1 MKIEFTR
8 EQRITNALMLHST
21 SITDIGLL
29 HGKIG
34 IAIYFHHLARQ
45 SGKSVF
51 SEFANELIDQVTE
64 SLSNETPFD
73 FESGITG
80 IGWAVEYLI
89 KNGFVEADADDIL
102 EEFDSKVNQV
112 LIHSKKDLATTL
124 AIGHYLNARLRYR
137 IEDEDNQ
144 RVLDLKYQTILYID
158 ELERQI
164 HKTEPSAE
172 IAYLLAELHKLNIY
186 NYKIEKLQRYVGAF
200 EYDYLFPM
208 VKRLTPEQIDELL
221 NAKDVPSKYAGYN
234 LATIPEEQRWGLL
247 NGIAEIGLQNIMRN
261 E

>member
-1 MKIEFTR
+1 MKTEFTR

-21 SITDIGLL
+21 SISDIGLL

-51 SEFANELIDQVTE
+51 AEFADELIDQVTE

-89 KNGFVEADADDIL
+89 QNGFVEADADDIL
-102 EEFDSKVNQV
+102 EEFDAKVNQTF
-112 LIHSKKDLATTL
+112 IHSDKDLETTL
-124 AIGHYLNARLRYR
+124 AIGHYLNVRLRYR
-137 IEDEDNQ
+137 INDEENE

-158 ELERQI
+158 ELEQQI
-164 HKTEPSAE
+164 YKVKPTAE
-172 IAYLLAELHKLNIY
+172 VAYLLSALHKLNIF
-186 NYKIEKLQRYVGAF
+186 NYKIEKLQRYVGEF
-200 EYDYLFPM
+200 EYNYLFPT
-208 VKRLTPEQIDELL
+208 VERLPPQQIEELL
-221 NAKDVPSKYAGYN
+221 NAKDIPSKYAGFD
-234 LATIPEEQRWGLL
+234 LTDTPEEQRWGISK
-247 NGIAEIGLQNIMRN
+247 GIAGIGLQKLLQK
-261 E
+261 

>member
-1 MKIEFTR
+1 MKIELTR

-21 SITDIGLL
+21 SVSGIGLL
-29 HGKIG
+29 HSKIG

-45 SGKSVF
+45 ISKSVF
-51 SEFANELIDQVTE
+51 SEFADELIGQV
-64 SLSNETPFD
+64 
-73 FESGITG
+73 FESFSSKVTFSFETGITG
-80 IGWAVEYLI
+80 IGWAMEYLI
-89 KNGFVEADADDIL
+89 QNGFVEADADDIL
-102 EEFDSKVNQV
+102 EEFDAKVNQV
-112 LIHSKKDLATTL
+112 LIHGEKDLATTL

-137 IEDEDNQ
+137 IEDEENQ
-144 RVLDLKYQTILYID
+144 RVLDMKYQTILYID

-164 HKTEPSAE
+164 YKTEPTAE

-186 NYKIEKLQRYVGAF
+186 NHKIEKLQRYVGEF

-221 NAKDVPSKYAGYN
+221 SAKDIPSKYAGYD
-234 LATIPEEQRWGLL
+234 LATIPEKQRWGLL
-247 NGIAEIGLQNIMRN
+247 NGIAGIGLQKLISY

>member
-21 SITDIGLL
+21 SISDIGLL

-51 SEFANELIDQVTE
+51 TEFAGELIDQVTE

-89 KNGFVEADADDIL
+89 QNGFVEANADEIL
-102 EEFDSKVNQV
+102 EEFDAKVNQV
-112 LIHSKKDLATTL
+112 LIHENKDIS
-124 AIGHYLNARLRYR
+124 AIIAMGYYLVSRLRYR
-137 IEDEDNQ
+137 VEDEETMT
-144 RVLDLKYQTILYID
+144 VLDLKYQTVLYID

-164 HKTEPSAE
+164 YKAKPTAE
-172 IAYLLAELHKLNIY
+172 IAYLLAELHKLNIF
-186 NYKIEKLQRYVGAF
+186 NHKIERLQHYVGEF

-208 VKRLTPEQIDELL
+208 IERLTPQQIEERL
-221 NAKDVPSKYAGYN
+221 NSQDTPSKYAGFALTDVDEN
-234 LATIPEEQRWGLL
+234 QRWGLL
-247 NGIAEIGLQNIMRN
+247 NGIAGIGLQKILLR
-261 E
+261 

>member
-1 MKIEFTR
+1 
-8 EQRITNALMLHST
+8 MLHST

-45 SGKSVF
+45 SGKAVF
-51 SEFANELIDQVTE
+51 SEFADELIDQVTE

-73 FESGITG
+73 FEIGITG

-89 KNGFVEADADDIL
+89 QNGFVEADADDIL

-112 LIHSKKDLATTL
+112 LIHSEKDLATTL

-137 IEDEDNQ
+137 TDDEENQ
-144 RVLDLKYQTILYID
+144 RVLDLKFQTILYID

-164 HKTEPSAE
+164 YKTEPTAE

-186 NYKIEKLQRYVGAF
+186 NHKIEKLQRHIGEF
-200 EYDYLFPM
+200 ECDYLFPM
-208 VKRLTPEQIDELL
+208 VERLTSEQIDELL
-221 NAKDVPSKYAGYN
+221 SAKDIPSKYAGYD
-234 LATIPEEQRWGLL
+234 LTDIPEEQRWGLL
-247 NGIAEIGLQNIMRN
+247 NGIAGIGLQKLISY

>member
-1 MKIEFTR
+1 MKLKFTR
-8 EQRITNALMLHST
+8 EVRIINALMVNAYSVNNLSLT
-21 SITDIGLL
+21 

-45 SGKSVF
+45 SGKDVF
-51 SEFANELIDQVTE
+51 SEFASELIDQVTE

-89 KNGFVEADADDIL
+89 QNGFVEADADDIL

-112 LIHSKKDLATTL
+112 LIHSEKDLATTL

-137 IEDEDNQ
+137 TDNEENQ

-172 IAYLLAELHKLNIY
+172 LAYLLAELHKLNIY
-186 NYKIEKLQRYVGAF
+186 NHKIEKLQRYVGEF

-208 VKRLTPEQIDELL
+208 VKRLTLEQIDELL
-221 NAKDVPSKYAGYN
+221 SAKDIPSKYAGYD
-234 LATIPEEQRWGLL
+234 LTDIPEEQRWGLL
-247 NGIAEIGLQNIMRN
+247 NGIAGIGLQKLLQK
-261 E
+261 